1 VKKIMTISFFSVAVL
16 MLALPVLALEQAPD
30 TVNTIDDVV
39 GVIETAVNWLFT
51 LILSIAVIM
60 LLWAA
65 FLWMTSSG
73 DETKVGDARKTL
85 IYALVGV
92 AIAIVAKGLVTIV
105 QQLLS

>member
-1 VKKIMTISFFSVAVL
+1 
-16 MLALPVLALEQAPD
+16 
-30 TVNTIDDVV
+30 
-39 GVIETAVNWLFT
+39 
-51 LILSIAVIM
+51 M

-92 AIAIVAKGLVTIV
+92 AIAIVAKGLISIV